1 MSTALFRLGW
11 TTALADAFAPFAA
24 QGLFPARVALEHTHI
39 YRVIGES
46 GESLARV
53 SGRLRHRAHAR
64 ADFPAVGDWV
74 AVHPPERSGDSR
86 IVAVLPRRSR
96 FSRRAAGDPTK
107 NRWSRQTSTPCCLS
121 PALTAISIPDG
132 WNAICWW

>member
-53 SGRLRHRAHAR
+53 RVRISPPSGIGWPSTRQSVLVTAESSPSSRGA
-64 ADFPAVGDWV
+64 ADSPAV
-74 AVHPPERSGDSR
+74 
-86 IVAVLPRRSR
+86 
-96 FSRRAAGDPTK
+96 RRATRPK
-107 NRWSRQTSTPCCLS
+107 NR
-121 PALTAISIPDG
+121 
-132 WNAICWW
+132 